1 MKILSKIFPSP
12 NYLNIPCFGVY
23 MSDTSIKYVQINS
36 NGIFDKL
43 GKFGVVDLPEGVIRN
58 GEILNPEKVVEILRD
73 IKNKEK
79 VSFARV
85 GIDEKNIF
93 QYILEIPV
101 EKSKNIKQIVEASV
115 EEKSGTSFKNFV
127 VDYEI
132 IEAST
137 KSIKISVFVSKK
149 QTIGGYI
156 SIFDKAK
163 IKIISLEPAGNALVR
178 AVGGGSGGQIIVDIG
193 KRKTDLLF
201 VYNGK
206 KIYSTEIFFGG
217 ELVTKALV
225 AKLGLSFSQAE
236 NKKIS
241 VGLNKSLEN
250 KDFFEFLVGNISIL
264 KDKINSTYL
273 EWISENK
280 EQMFLDFKL
289 QKIILSGGT
298 ANMAGLKDYL
308 ATTLKIPVEIAN
320 PWINLQTS
328 ESFVSTMTY
337 EDSLSF
343 AQVVGLAMAEK

>member
-58 GEILNPEKVVEILRD
+58 GEILNPEKVIEVLRD

-79 VSFARV
+79 ISFARV
-85 GIDEKNIF
+85 GVDEKNIF
-93 QYILEIPV
+93 QFIVEIPV
-101 EKSKNIKQIVEASV
+101 EKFKNVKQIVEANV
-115 EEKSGTSFKNFV
+115 EEKSGISFKNFV

-132 IEAST
+132 VDT
-137 KSIKISVFVSKK
+137 NNRFIKLSVFVSKK
-149 QTIGGYI
+149 KVIDSYI
-156 SIFDKAK
+156 SLFEKTK
-163 IKIISLEPAGNALVR
+163 IKIISLEPVGNALVR
-178 AVGGGSGGQIIVDIG
+178 AVGSSFGGQIIVDMG

-201 VYNGK
+201 VYKGK
-206 KIYSTEIFFGG
+206 KVYSEEIFFGG
-217 ELVTKALV
+217 EIVTKALV
-225 AKLGLSFSQAE
+225 ARLGLSFSQAE
-236 NKKIS
+236 NKKITF
-241 VGLNKSLEN
+241 GLNKSLEN
-250 KDFFEFLVGNISIL
+250 KDIFEVLVGNISIL
-264 KDKINSTYL
+264 KDKINSVYL
-273 EWISENK
+273 EWVSENK

-320 PWINLQTS
+320 PWKNLQTNEAYVS
-328 ESFVSTMTY
+328 EMTF
-337 EDSLSF
+337 EESLSF